1 MPLELAAPD
10 EAALQ
15 GALAVLTGIE
25 QEFDLGGDDREVEC
39 YCNSPCCQGYRYES
53 GSERWNECWAP
64 GWELDWDGGYAEAR
78 SDGPTPLGA
87 QRDAWGQLQSHVIH
101 ELDCEGSWD
110 TSWHVHVNV
119 DPDIG
124 PAVCP
129 RALTKAWFAMR
140 DEAYLLVDS
149 SNRTSSNWCKPL
161 GWRRTIERGWL
172 PPEMTKGAELN
183 RDTDL
188 GTIELRLWDSTT
200 SARLIERRLDFLQRW
215 IAAAMT
221 VEQQEARDRAASHA
235 LAAAF

>member
-1 MPLELAAPD
+1 MPMELAAPD

-25 QEFDLGGDDREVEC
+25 QEFDLGEGREVEC
-39 YCNSPCCQGYRYES
+39 YCGSPCCRGYRDEDRS
-53 GSERWNECWAP
+53 DQWNDAWAP

-78 SDGPTPLGA
+78 SDGPTPLGDQA
-87 QRDAWGQLQSHVIH
+87 DAWSKLESNVIF
-101 ELDCEGSWD
+101 ELDCEGSYD

-140 DEAYLLVDS
+140 DEAYRLVDS
-149 SNRTSSNWCKPL
+149 SVRLRSDWCSPL
-161 GWRRTIERGWL
+161 GRSRTIERGWL
-172 PPEMTKGAELN
+172 PPEMTKEAELN

-200 SARLIERRLDFLQRW
+200 SRQLVTKRLDFLQRW
-215 IAAAMT
+215 IATAIA
-221 VEQQEARDRAASHA
+221 VEQEEARDRAASHA
-235 LAAAF
+235 LTAAF